1 MHIDLNCDLGEGCA
15 NDAEL
20 LKHVSSANIAC
31 GGHAG
36 DETTMRDTVRMA
48 LSCGVAIGAHPGF
61 CDREGFG
68 RREISISPLEAGQ
81 LVEGQFHALQRI
93 TREEGGEVRH
103 IKLHGALYNMA
114 ARDTRL
120 ASGIVKVLRRMTP
133 VPLLVCPPKSALES
147 TARSEFQIAT
157 VPEVFADRGYKQ
169 DGSLIPRSCPGAI
182 IYDPELAAERILHL
196 VKTGSL
202 KTDEGNEL
210 KLRAETVC
218 IHGDS
223 PRALEFTLHF
233 TQALAKNGVTVK
245 PFSINANRNPT
256 GRPIPI

>member
-61 CDREGFG
+61 CDRDGFG
-68 RREISISPLEAGQ
+68 RREITMSPLEAGK
-81 LVEGQFHALQRI
+81 LVEQQFYTLQRI

-114 ARDTRL
+114 ARDTPL
-120 ASGIVKVLRRMTP
+120 ARGILRVLQHMTP
-133 VPLLVCPPKSALES
+133 VPMLYCPPKSAMES
-147 TARSEFQIAT
+147 AARSEFQIAT
-157 VPEVFADRGYKQ
+157 AAEIFADRGYKQ
-169 DGSLIPRSCPGAI
+169 DGSLIPRSSPGAMI
-182 IYDPELAAERILHL
+182 NDPQLAADRILHL
-196 VKTGSL
+196 LKTGRL
-202 KTDEGNEL
+202 KTHDGNEL

-218 IHGDS
+218 THGDS
-223 PRALEFTLHF
+223 PGALEFTLHF
-233 TQALAKNGVTVK
+233 RQFLDGNGVTVK
-245 PFSINANRNPT
+245 PFASNAHRNPT
-256 GRPIPI
+256 DSRIPS